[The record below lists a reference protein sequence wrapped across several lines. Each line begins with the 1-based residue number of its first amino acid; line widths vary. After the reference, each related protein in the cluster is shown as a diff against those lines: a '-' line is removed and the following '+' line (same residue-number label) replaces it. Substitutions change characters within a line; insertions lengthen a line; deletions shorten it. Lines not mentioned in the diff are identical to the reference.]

1 MKPACLLFVINPIRY
16 TLVKFA
22 LSAKDSRHKAVGTLS
37 PNISSRVSFK
47 IVYPGSTLK
56 NAGPRVLAHL
66 RNVDH
71 KDFENSL
78 LHKDTASKRTTPY
91 SLSAYTEHG
100 NSALLWAPF

>member
-1 MKPACLLFVINPIRY
+1 MKSACLLFVINPIRY

-56 NAGPRVLAHL
+56 NAGPRVLVHL

-91 SLSAYTEHG
+91 SLSVYTEHG